1 MHSKSIEALS
11 NRFINLAKK
20 PKLAKSERDEAR
32 QLMVSLKQAGLSNE
46 EISELSGGRWAP
58 NSVKYYTKGI
68 KVVHPTQCDSV
79 VHLLQ
84 VLNSSNLTLADVEK
98 TVTTLE
104 HLKSLDIPPDD
115 ITDVLF
121 AAESSS
127 MDIADL
133 VHQHKIFKESGLS
146 PEKVSK
152 FFDAEQYLEAI
163 GLSPDWQVSLYEAIK
178 KYGDPSKILEVITA
192 YSSLTEIKKQ
202 VKSAEGE
209 LKEIKADKDEQDKLI
224 EEGKEKLAAL
234 SASIE
239 AYHKVIELGYDEQLL
254 VDLPVLSEKY
264 GGPKAVIQ
272 ACKAFTNYKEIDD
285 NVAEAKNKLAD
296 INSEIGRRSSEHS
309 YLVTG
314 IDMCVKL
321 VKEHHF
327 GIDSLEMLLSAAQKY
342 GDPVRVLE
350 AIVAYG
356 KIQALLEEEDKQ
368 QGIVNAS
375 KQKIAQ
381 LDGEYQDGLKKLES
395 LNAFALQVGNE
406 LSRVHPVAAESVFI
420 NQLLKIIN
428 DPYGADYGANINA
441 VMILGRVVKDFVIK
455 NEANFKHR
463 VQIINGLGLLINDL
477 GGVGDITE

>member
-20 PKLAKSERDEAR
+20 PKLTKSERDEAR
-32 QLMVSLKQAGLSNE
+32 QLMVSLKQAGVSNE
-46 EISELSGGRWAP
+46 EISELSGGKWAA

-68 KVVHPTQCDSV
+68 TVVHPTQCDSV

-84 VLNSSNLTLADVEK
+84 ELNSSNLTLTDVEK
-98 TVTTLE
+98 TVATLE
-104 HLKSLDIPPDD
+104 HLKYLDIPLDD
-115 ITDVLF
+115 ITDLLF

-133 VHQHKIFKESGLS
+133 VHQHKTFKESGLS
-146 PEKVSK
+146 PEKVPK
-152 FFDAEQYLEAI
+152 FLDAKQYLEAI

-178 KYGDPSKILEVITA
+178 TYGDPETLLEAIRA
-192 YSSLTEIKKQ
+192 YSSLLEVKEQ
-202 VKSAEGE
+202 VKGAEGE
-209 LKEIKADKDEQDKLI
+209 LKEIKADNDEQDKLI

-234 SASIE
+234 AASME
-239 AYHKVIELGYDEQLL
+239 AHHKVIELGYDEQSL
-254 VDLPVLSEKY
+254 VDLAVLSEKH

-272 ACKAFTNYKEIDD
+272 ACKAITNYKEIED

-296 INSEIGRRSSEHS
+296 INSEIGKRSLEQS

-327 GIDSLEMLLSAAQKY
+327 GIDSIEILLSAAQKY
-342 GDPVRVLE
+342 GDPMRVLE

-368 QGIVNAS
+368 QGIVNTS

-381 LDGEYQDGLKKLES
+381 LDGEYQDGLKKFES

-406 LSRVHPVAAESVFI
+406 LSRVHPMATESVFI
-420 NQLLKIIN
+420 NQLIKIIN

-441 VMILGRVVKDFVIK
+441 VMILGQAVKAFVIK

-463 VQIINGLGLLINDL
+463 VQIINGLALLINDL
-477 GGVGDITE
+477 GGVGDIIE